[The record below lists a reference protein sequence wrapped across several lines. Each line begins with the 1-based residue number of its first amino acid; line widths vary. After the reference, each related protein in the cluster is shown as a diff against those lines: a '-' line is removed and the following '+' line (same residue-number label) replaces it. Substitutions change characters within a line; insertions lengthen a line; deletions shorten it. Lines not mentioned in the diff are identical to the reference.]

1 MSILGQIKLR
11 TQILIMLFLPMAVM
25 IGFGGAGIY
34 EKHILMNR
42 MEAMN
47 GLSSLGVRISAL
59 VHELQKERGMSAG
72 FLGSQGKKFADQLP
86 KQQQDSDEKAKQL
99 QIFLQGF
106 DSRAY
111 GAQFNDSLTS
121 GLANLTKTPEMRK
134 QVLALSISGPEA
146 IKFYTK
152 TIADLLNV
160 VGALP
165 KLSSTPELSA
175 MTGGYVHFLL
185 AKERAG
191 QERAVITNTFAK
203 DAFAEGMYPRFIAL
217 VTEQN
222 AYLGV
227 FDSLASPEQRDFY
240 KTKMAAPAVAEV
252 EKMRATAMAK
262 ANEGKFGVDPNQWFA
277 TITDKINLLKE
288 VEDHLSH
295 SLESRTRTMH
305 TEAASFFWG
314 YLIFTSLVVV
324 IGVLIG
330 MLVARAIL
338 HQMGGE
344 PSEVAAMVS
353 RIATGELNVTFD
365 SRAKTGIYAA
375 METMVNNLR
384 STVSTLLEV
393 GVNIVSQSSTT
404 SAGSQTLSQGATEQA
419 ASIEETSAAM
429 EQMAANIQQN
439 TDNAQTTEK
448 MARVAADEAHKSGL
462 AVTQAVDA
470 MRQIA
475 SKINIIEEIARQTN
489 LLALNAA
496 IEAARAGE
504 HGKGFA
510 VVAAEVRKLAERSQ
524 TAAGEITRLS
534 ATSVHVSEQA
544 GQLLAQLVP
553 NIRKTAQLVAEIA
566 NGSVEQSQGASQV
579 NSAIQQLDQVLQQN
593 AASAEELA
601 ATADDLASQAGTLQ
615 QALEFFKL

>member
-1 MSILGQIKLR
+1 
-11 TQILIMLFLPMAVM
+11 
-25 IGFGGAGIY
+25 
-34 EKHILMNR
+34 
-42 MEAMN
+42 
-47 GLSSLGVRISAL
+47 
-59 VHELQKERGMSAG
+59 
-72 FLGSQGKKFADQLP
+72 
-86 KQQQDSDEKAKQL
+86 
-99 QIFLQGF
+99 
-106 DSRAY
+106 
-111 GAQFNDSLTS
+111 
-121 GLANLTKTPEMRK
+121 
-134 QVLALSISGPEA
+134 
-146 IKFYTK
+146 
-152 TIADLLNV
+152 
-160 VGALP
+160 
-165 KLSSTPELSA
+165 
-175 MTGGYVHFLL
+175 
-185 AKERAG
+185 
-191 QERAVITNTFAK
+191 
-203 DAFAEGMYPRFIAL
+203 
-217 VTEQN
+217 
-222 AYLGV
+222 
-227 FDSLASPEQRDFY
+227 
-240 KTKMAAPAVAEV
+240 
-252 EKMRATAMAK
+252 MAK